1 MKPDINNSV
10 DGVNNRTRMIEERVN
25 ELKKEIRP
33 SEQERA
39 NRNWTESQRLLEKA
53 KDLTFMSSESQK
65 EKGKRSTE
73 NVFEGKMAENFLNLA
88 KDINLQM

>member
-39 NRNWTESQRLLEKA
+39 NRN
-53 KDLTFMSSESQK
+53 
-65 EKGKRSTE
+65 
-73 NVFEGKMAENFLNLA
+73 
-88 KDINLQM
+88 